1 MLKSYRLDNPA
12 TDEVRVLS
20 RRSYFWGALG
30 GPLYLIANGLYS
42 LAIVMLLITAGIAA
56 GAVVGLTF
64 TVYLFDS
71 SLPGLITMLAIVIG
85 AFVVNGILAVRLVR
99 YGYRRRGWEEYRA

>member
-12 TDEVRVLS
+12 TDEVRVLN
-20 RRSYFWGALG
+20 RRAYFWGALG
-30 GPLYLIANGLYS
+30 GPVYLVANRLYS
-42 LAIVMLLITAGIAA
+42 LAIVMLLMMAGIAV
-56 GAVVGLTF
+56 GAIVGLAF
-64 TVYLFDS
+64 SVYLFDS

-85 AFVVNGILAVRLVR
+85 AFALNGIVAVGLVR